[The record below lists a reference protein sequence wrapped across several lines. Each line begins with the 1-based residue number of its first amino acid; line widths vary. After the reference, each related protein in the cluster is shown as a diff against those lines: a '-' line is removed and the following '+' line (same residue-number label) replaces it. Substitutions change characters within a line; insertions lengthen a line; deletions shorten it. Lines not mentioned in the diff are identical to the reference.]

1 MTVCVAAIF
10 EQTGILG
17 ACDRMITAGD
27 VQFEPALP
35 KIRYLTTSC
44 VAMIAGDANLQ
55 ADIFQGV
62 KSEVDLQIDLE
73 PNRWLSIREI
83 ADMYKRSCDDAIGKM
98 AERRL
103 LSPFGM
109 TRADFLSRQNEL
121 SAEFVK
127 DIAHELLN
135 F

>member
-1 MTVCVAAIF
+1 
-10 EQTGILG
+10 
-17 ACDRMITAGD
+17 
-27 VQFEPALP
+27 
-35 KIRYLTTSC
+35 
-44 VAMIAGDANLQ
+44 MIAGDANLQ